1 MKSWFFAEYLRRQ
14 LEQRDWTANKLA
26 DKAGISHSFV
36 GTLLRGGRSSD
47 KNPPKISVDTL
58 LDLAKALK
66 VSESELLLAYKGIDP
81 NEASKGEVESFDL
94 SQEIMMASVRY
105 GREWHE
111 LNKKQ
116 RQQVLD
122 SVGKLTRRFV
132 DMTVE
137 HELERLG

>member
-1 MKSWFFAEYLRRQ
+1 MTAWFFAEYLRRL

-26 DKAGISHSFV
+26 DRAGISHSFV

-58 LDLAKALK
+58 IDLAKALK
-66 VSESELLLAYKGIDP
+66 VSEMDLLLAYKGIDP
-81 NEASKGEVESFDL
+81 DEAPRGEEAFNL
-94 SQEIMMASVRY
+94 SREVMLASLRY
-105 GREWHE
+105 GREWDQ
-111 LNKKQ
+111 LAKKQ
-116 RQQVLD
+116 RQQIIATTD
-122 SVGKLTRRFV
+122 KLTRRFV